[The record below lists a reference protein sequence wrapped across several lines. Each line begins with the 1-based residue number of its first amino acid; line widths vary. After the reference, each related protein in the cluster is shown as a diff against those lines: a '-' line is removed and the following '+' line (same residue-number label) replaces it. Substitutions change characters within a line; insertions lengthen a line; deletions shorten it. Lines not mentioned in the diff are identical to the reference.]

1 MKWTS
6 RCKPMTDQVTE
17 FVPAWA
23 LLCSSKRP
31 SDLGLHD
38 FYCPPAPPTGSTC
51 EDVEKM
57 LVIDYLMANFDRHW
71 NNFGVLIDSESRE
84 WLRAAPVFDTGE
96 APGAT
101 AVLPALLTATRP
113 RGPA

>member
-1 MKWTS
+1 MDLPLQTHD
-6 RCKPMTDQVTE
+6 RPGHRVR
-17 FVPAWA
+17 AGLGAA
-23 LLCSSKRP
+23 LLVETP
-31 SDLGLHD
+31 LGPRAARFLVSACAAHGLD
-38 FYCPPAPPTGSTC
+38 VR

-57 LVIDYLMANFDRHW
+57 LTIDYLMANFDRHW

-96 APGAT
+96 ALWCDRELSQPR
-101 AVLPALLTATRP
+101 TATRP